1 MKKTFVLFVVIV
13 AALVGYRLHLRSAT
27 VENPGIA
34 QLHVKNGRPVRVAK
48 PKIMDLQST
57 VGLTGQLEPL
67 VKIPAQFNVDG
78 RLMELTKDV
87 GDQVSKGE
95 TIARLDSRDQEAAL
109 AAAKAAKA
117 MAQAALDKAIAGPRK
132 QELQSARA
140 RLAGARAA
148 FNVAKEELQRVKTLV
163 KRRAAAQQ
171 QLDQAEGAYEAAQ
184 AALSQA
190 QEGLALMEEGT
201 RKEDRQAAAAQLK
214 QADAQLTSA
223 SLKLEKHHLKAP
235 VTGIVV
241 SRCAEPG
248 EVIMTMPEPRKIVEI
263 ETQDPILFVSQ
274 VSELFIPYL
283 SKETETKISVDALPG
298 RFFDAKV
305 HELSPSGDNSSRT
318 FRVEFAIANPEFE
331 LKPGMFGRTKLIL
344 QEAKE
349 ALTIPAYVL
358 RAMDSLEAAENAA
371 PHTLPQKLESTKVG
385 QVSLVMIAKDGLA
398 TARAVRTAFTANGRA
413 VVVDGLDRDS
423 DIIIDGFEEI
433 AAGIKVL
440 PTEMR

>member
-34 QLHVKNGRPVRVAK
+34 QLHIKNGRPVRVAK
-48 PKIMDLQST
+48 PKTMDLQST
-57 VGLTGQLEPL
+57 VALTGQLEPL
-67 VKIPAQFNVDG
+67 VRIPAQFNVDG
-78 RLMELTKDV
+78 RLVELTKDV
-87 GDQVSKGE
+87 GDQVTKGE
-95 TIARLDSRDQEAAL
+95 TIARLDSRDQEAAV

-117 MAQAALDKAIAGPRK
+117 MAKAALDKAIAGPRK
-132 QELQSARA
+132 QELESARA

-148 FNVAKEELQRVKTLV
+148 FNVAKDELQRVKTLV

-190 QEGLALMEEGT
+190 QEGLALMVEGT
-201 RKEDRQAAAAQLK
+201 RKEDRQAAAAQFK
-214 QADAQLTSA
+214 RAEAQLMTA
-223 SLKLEKHHLKAP
+223 TLKLEKHTLKAP

-241 SRCAEPG
+241 ERGAEPG
-248 EVIMTMPEPRKIVEI
+248 EVIKSMPSPREIVLI
-263 ETQDPILFVSQ
+263 ETQHPILFVSQ

-283 SKETETKISVDALPG
+283 TKETETNVTVDALPG
-298 RFFDAKV
+298 RIFKAKV
-305 HELSPSGDNSSRT
+305 NEISPSGDNTSRT
-318 FRVEFAIANPEFE
+318 FRVEFAINNPDFE
-331 LKPGMFGRTKLIL
+331 LKPGMFGRTKLVV
-344 QEAKE
+344 QEAKN
-349 ALTIPAYVL
+349 AITVPSYVL
-358 RAMDSLEAAENAA
+358 RELSSLEALENAA
-371 PHTLPQKLESTKVG
+371 PETLPQKLDGNKRG
-385 QVSLVMIAKDGLA
+385 QKSLVMIAKDGLA

-413 VVVDGLDRDS
+413 VVIDGLDKDS

-433 AAGIKVL
+433 AAGVKVL